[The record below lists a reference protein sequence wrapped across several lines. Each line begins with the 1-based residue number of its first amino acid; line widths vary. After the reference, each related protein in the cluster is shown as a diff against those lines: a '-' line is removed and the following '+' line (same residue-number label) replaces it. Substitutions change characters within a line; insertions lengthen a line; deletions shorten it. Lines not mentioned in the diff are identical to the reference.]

1 MTIDLKNQNQSVKIA
16 IFVAV
21 VLIITLAAFFFV
33 RSRTSESQN
42 ATKELEDIVSEL
54 SKTIDLPEEVPT
66 IATVTDK
73 NLLSEQEFF
82 SRAENGD
89 KVVIFQVWRKAILY
103 RPSSK
108 KIIDLTNISANQ
120 GPDLTGSATQPNPT
134 TTPQAQP
141 VATPTPVPTNYRVAL
156 YNGSTTA
163 GLAQT
168 ASNQLRSQPS
178 VSIVAQ
184 QNAARNNYTQTLV
197 IPIQETSRNMA
208 SNLAGILSGSI
219 SSLPEGETLP
229 ANTDILIILGAPTTP
244 QGAATP
250 SAQPN

>member
-1 MTIDLKNQNQSVKIA
+1 MTIDLKNQKQSVKIA
-16 IFVAV
+16 IVVVV
-21 VLIITLAAFFFV
+21 VLVITLAAFFLV

-73 NLLSEQEFF
+73 NLLNEQEFF

-120 GPDLTGSATQPNPT
+120 GP
-134 TTPQAQP
+134 
-141 VATPTPVPTNYRVAL
+141 
-156 YNGSTTA
+156 
-163 GLAQT
+163 
-168 ASNQLRSQPS
+168 
-178 VSIVAQ
+178 
-184 QNAARNNYTQTLV
+184 
-197 IPIQETSRNMA
+197 E
-208 SNLAGILSGSI
+208 
-219 SSLPEGETLP
+219 
-229 ANTDILIILGAPTTP
+229 
-244 QGAATP
+244 
-250 SAQPN
+250 